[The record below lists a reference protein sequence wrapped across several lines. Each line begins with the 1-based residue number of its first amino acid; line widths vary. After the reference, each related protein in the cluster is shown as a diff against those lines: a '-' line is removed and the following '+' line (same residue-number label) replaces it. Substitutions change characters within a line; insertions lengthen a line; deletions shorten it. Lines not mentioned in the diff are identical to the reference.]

1 MGIVRVLINFPEILF
16 ADEPTG
22 VLNSQTGLDMLDTLT
37 RFNEQSQSVIMVTH
51 DMRSAWR
58 GNRILYLKDGVI
70 LGEFDLGRYVFGD
83 GGAAQKAGRV
93 PPGYGVV
100 IMGEGFLIAHSNL
113 RRARGQAA
121 AIVVLMAAFLGR
133 ISIVKCTFVVPVGL
147 IAAAGVGLVLFT
159 FGMLCLLS
167 LRIKKIMPKT
177 LLLGE

>member
-1 MGIVRVLINFPEILF
+1 M
-16 ADEPTG
+16 
-22 VLNSQTGLDMLDTLT
+22 
-37 RFNEQSQSVIMVTH
+37 
-51 DMRSAWR
+51 
-58 GNRILYLKDGVI
+58 
-70 LGEFDLGRYVFGD
+70 
-83 GGAAQKAGRV
+83 
-93 PPGYGVV
+93 V

-133 ISIVKCTFVVPVGL
+133 ISIVKCTFAVPVGL

-167 LRIKKIMPKT
+167 LRIKKITPKT